1 MFAAFSVFYEDHCVL
16 CRDINVNSAVDETSI
31 NYIWSVFAEDFCL
44 WIHTS
49 ALLFQLEE
57 MALEKMSAA
66 ERRKMISMTLKRKNK
81 LNENVQGL
89 LQDESAVSSYS
100 LWLEGR
106 RTTNLEKLHFI
117 IGHGILRPE
126 LRWDIYI
133 YIYIMKWGACVSV
146 CGSHYS
152 SGNRGRC
159 LKFW

>member
-1 MFAAFSVFYEDHCVL
+1 MQMFLSYQE
-16 CRDINVNSAVDETSI
+16 
-31 NYIWSVFAEDFCL
+31 
-44 WIHTS
+44 
-49 ALLFQLEE
+49 EE
-57 MALEKMSAA
+57 MTLKKMSAA

-126 LRWDIYI
+126 LR
-133 YIYIMKWGACVSV
+133 
-146 CGSHYS
+146 
-152 SGNRGRC
+152 
-159 LKFW
+159 